1 MQYGK
6 VTRVHSANVVRVHCG
21 NMVRV
26 HRMNVAGVHSGN
38 MAEVHCGNVTG
49 VHSGLLTW
57 WHWALVYAPVSPHWG
72 TNTGMPDL
80 SPATTARC
88 RSSSHRAPP
97 DTGDVDVIQGCRWI
111 LNTF

>member
-1 MQYGK
+1 MIVAVEHSGNMARVHSGNVVRLNNRDVAQVQFGK
-6 VTRVHSANVVRVHCG
+6 VTRVHSGNVTK
-21 NMVRV
+21 
-26 HRMNVAGVHSGN
+26 VHSGN
-38 MAEVHCGNVTG
+38 MAG

-97 DTGDVDVIQGCRWI
+97 DTGDMELYRG
-111 LNTF
+111 LG